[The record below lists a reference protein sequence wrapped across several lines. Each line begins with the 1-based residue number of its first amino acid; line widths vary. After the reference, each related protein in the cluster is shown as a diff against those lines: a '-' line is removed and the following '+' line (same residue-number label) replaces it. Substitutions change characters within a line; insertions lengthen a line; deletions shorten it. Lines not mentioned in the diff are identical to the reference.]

1 MAHALYLDC
10 SNGASGDMIVAALL
24 DLDARRGGDAD
35 RRLRAVLDSLPV
47 ADEFEVRVSRVSKAG
62 LDACDFDVVLHGVE
76 NHDHDMAYLHGSL
89 DGHAAGERDH
99 EHEHGYGHGHDRGG
113 GAHRHHHAHRNLG
126 DVLAVIDAA
135 QMTEG
140 ARELAHR
147 AFEILASAEAAA
159 HGLPVDQ
166 VHFHEVGAVDSIVDI
181 ISAAVLLDA
190 LAPAR
195 VFATPL
201 PDGHGTVRCQH
212 GVMPVPV
219 PAVVNI
225 CAQQGLPFA
234 HVDVAGELVTPTGAA
249 LIAAARASFELPS
262 TYRMG
267 AVGLGAGKRDYAV
280 PSLVRAVAIDVAG
293 ESLAPDGAVPA
304 GSVHRDAVY
313 QLEAD
318 IDDAAP
324 EALAYAAERLL
335 DAGALEAHWIP
346 VFTKKGRPAYQLQVI
361 AAPADVARLEE
372 VVLTETT
379 TIGVRRHRCERAILP
394 REEVPVDTPHGPVR
408 VKTVTLPD
416 GSRRS
421 KPAFDDVAAAARAAG
436 RPFPEVAR
444 EIVAAIE

>member
-1 MAHALYLDC
+1 MARSLYLDC

-24 DLDARRGGDAD
+24 DLDARRGGEAE
-35 RRLRAVLDSLPV
+35 RHLRAVLDSLPV

-89 DGHAAGERDH
+89 DGRAADDH
-99 EHEHGYGHGHDRGG
+99 EHDRGG
-113 GAHRHHHAHRNLG
+113 GTRHHHHAHRNLG
-126 DVLAVIDAA
+126 DALAVIDAA

-140 ARELAHR
+140 ARELARR

-159 HGLPVDQ
+159 HGLPVDRA
-166 VHFHEVGAVDSIVDI
+166 HFHEVGAVDSIVDI

-249 LIAAARASFELPS
+249 LIAAARASFELPA
-262 TYRMG
+262 TYRME

-293 ESLAPDGAVPA
+293 EPLAPDGAA
-304 GSVHRDAVY
+304 FAASVHRDAVY

-335 DAGALEAHWIP
+335 DAGALEVHWVP

-372 VVLTETT
+372 IVLTETT
-379 TIGVRRHRCERAILP
+379 TIGVRRHRCERVILP
-394 REEVPVDTPHGPVR
+394 REEVPVDTPYGPVR

-421 KPAFDDVAAAARAAG
+421 KPAYDDVAAAARAAG

-444 EIVAAIE
+444 EIVAAID